1 VILLLL
7 LLSIIIITIN
17 SVVVGDSLLTLYFAS
32 VRSKLEYASVAWN
45 TITSSDARKF
55 VHIQQKFLA
64 LHHNRLFPQIYY
76 I

>member
-1 VILLLL
+1 VILL
-7 LLSIIIITIN
+7 LLSIIIIAIN
-17 SVVVGDSLLTLYFAS
+17 SVVGDSLLTLYFAS

-64 LHHNRLFPQIYY
+64 LCHNRLFPQIYY